1 MSQLPHDLT
10 LLADHFGIAL
20 EFRDW
25 KGRDLDISQESV
37 IAVLRALGVDAATP
51 DARAEALDEVRNSRW
66 RRVLPACTV
75 VEHGQGASIDV
86 HVPSG
91 THAEL
96 RVEFETGGQQQ
107 ALQIDNWEPDRWIDG
122 EQRGEASFWLGTD
135 LPLGY
140 HKLVARTQEGTSQST
155 LVVTPTHVGFP
166 AAMREERTWGY
177 ATQLYSVVSRESWA
191 VGDLADLAD
200 LVAFSGARHG
210 AGHVLINPLHA
221 AEVAPPMEPS
231 PYLPA
236 SRRFI
241 NPLYIRPESIPEF
254 AALDE
259 RDRNKITELR
269 TSLHPTGDKGSTID
283 RDAAWKVKQEAL
295 GVVFRAGLR
304 PARQIAFEHFV
315 STEGQALVDFATW
328 CALSSEFGNDWRDWP
343 PQYRQVDSAQ
353 VRAFAAEHSETV
365 AFHTWL
371 QWIAGQQVSAAQTVA
386 EEVGMPVGVLTDLA
400 VGVSRSSAET
410 WAMPELFAD
419 GVTVGA
425 PPDDYNQSGQDWG
438 QPPWRPDMLEEVA
451 YAPFREM
458 VAAAMR
464 RSGGVRIDHIIGL
477 FRLWWVPQGLGPR
490 HGTYV
495 RNNHEAL
502 IGILALEAYRA
513 QALVVGEDL
522 GTVEPWVRQYLAR
535 RGILGTSVLWFEN
548 DGGRPLD
555 AHRWR
560 EYCLASV
567 TTHDLPPTLGYLAGD
582 HVRLRDSLG
591 LLTEPLQEELDAAR
605 EEQSAWLD
613 KLVDEGVLDGALR
626 DDPAE
631 VMLAL
636 HRYLLRTPSR
646 VLLASLTDAVGERRT
661 QNQPG
666 TIDEYPNWRIPLG
679 DATGRPV
686 ALEDIFE
693 AELPNRLA
701 AVMNE
706 AEGRSAQR

>member
-1 MSQLPHDLT
+1 MSQLPNDLVR
-10 LLADHFGIAL
+10 LAEHFGIAL

-25 KGRDLDISQESV
+25 KGRDLDISEESV
-37 IAVLRALGVDAATP
+37 TAVLAALGIDASTP
-51 DARAEALDEVRNSRW
+51 ERRTAALEEVAAQQW
-66 RRVLPACTV
+66 RRVLPPCTV
-75 VEHGQGASIDV
+75 VERGSGVSIDV
-86 HVPSG
+86 HVPAG
-91 THAEL
+91 THVEL
-96 RVEFETGGQQQ
+96 
-107 ALQIDNWEPDRWIDG
+107 ALKLESGEVRHGHQIDNWEQDRWIDG
-122 EQRGEASFWLGTD
+122 ASRGEATFYFGPD

-140 HKLVARTQEGTSQST
+140 HR
-155 LVVTPTHVGFP
+155 LVVTGLEGTHHAWLVITPGHVGFP
-166 AAMREERTWGY
+166 AGMGEGRTWGY
-177 ATQLYSVVSRESWA
+177 ATQLYSVVSEKSWG

-200 LVAFSGARHG
+200 LVAWSGAEHG

-221 AEVAPPMEPS
+221 AQPTAPMEPS

-241 NPLYIRPESIPEF
+241 NPLYIRPESIAEY
-254 AALDE
+254 AELDG
-259 RDRNKITELR
+259 RVRARIRALR
-269 TSLHPTGDKGSTID
+269 TSVTPVEGQDRTID
-283 RDAAWKVKQEAL
+283 RDGSWKAKQKAL
-295 GVVFRAGLR
+295 RLVFRAALP
-304 PARQIAFEHFV
+304 PARRIAFNHFARR
-315 STEGQALVDFATW
+315 EGTALRDFATW
-328 CALSSEFGNDWRDWP
+328 CALATEFGNNWREWP
-343 PQYRQVDSAQ
+343 EQYREVDTAAVREFASAHA
-353 VRAFAAEHSETV
+353 VEVE
-365 AFHTWL
+365 FHTWL
-371 QWIAGQQVSAAQTVA
+371 QWVAGQQVSAAQTVA
-386 EEVGMPVGVLTDLA
+386 EEVGMPVGILTDLA
-400 VGVSRSSAET
+400 VGVSGSSAET
-410 WAMPELFAD
+410 WTMPGLFAE
-419 GVTVGA
+419 GVNVGA
-425 PPDDYNQSGQDWG
+425 PPDDYNQAGQDWG
-438 QPPWRPDMLEEVA
+438 QPPWRPDKLEEVA

-502 IGILALEAYRA
+502 IGILSLEAHRA

-548 DGGRPLD
+548 DHGRPLD

-582 HVRLRDSLG
+582 HVRLRNDLG
-591 LLTEPLQEELDAAR
+591 LLTEPLQEELDIAQN
-605 EEQSAWLD
+605 EQSAWLD
-613 KLVDEGVLDGALR
+613 KLVDDGILAEPDR
-626 DDPAE
+626 DDHVE

-636 HRYLLRTPSR
+636 HRYLLQTPSR

-666 TIDEYPNWRIPLG
+666 TIDQYPNWRVPLG
-679 DATGRPV
+679 DATGRAM
-686 ALEDIFE
+686 ALEDVFQ
-693 AELPNRLA
+693 AELPRRLA

-706 AEGRSAQR
+706 EETLPG

>member
-1 MSQLPHDLT
+1 MTQLPDDLT
-10 LLADHFGIAL
+10 ALAAHFGIAL
-20 EFRDW
+20 GFKDW
-25 KGRDLDISQESV
+25 KHRDLEISEKSV
-37 IAVLRALGVDAATP
+37 TAVLGALGVDASTP
-51 DARAEALDEVRNSRW
+51 ESRAAALTELADARW
-66 RRVLPACTV
+66 RRTLSPCTV
-75 VEHGQGASIDV
+75 VEHGGGLSVNV
-86 HVPSG
+86 HVPAGS
-91 THAEL
+91 HVEVWLEL
-96 RVEFETGGQQQ
+96 ETGDARPGH
-107 ALQIDNWEPDRWIDG
+107 QIDNWEADRWIDG
-122 EQRGEASFWLGTD
+122 ALRGEATFYFGTEV
-135 LPLGY
+135 PLGY
-140 HKLVARTQEGTSQST
+140 HRILAEGQEGRSEAT
-155 LVVTPTHVGFP
+155 LIVTPGYVGFP
-166 AAMREERTWGY
+166 AAMGEKRTWGY
-177 ATQLYSVVSRESWA
+177 ATQLYSVVSKNSWG
-191 VGDLADLAD
+191 VGDLADLGD
-200 LVAFSGARHG
+200 LVAFAGAKQG

-221 AEVAPPMEPS
+221 AEPTAPMEPS

-236 SRRFI
+236 SRRFL
-241 NPLYIRPESIPEF
+241 NPLYIRPEMIPEF
-254 AALDE
+254 ADLNRANLSSV
-259 RDRNKITELR
+259 RKLR
-269 TSLHPTGDKGSTID
+269 KSLRSPDGQTRTID
-283 RDAAWKVKQEAL
+283 RDGSWQVKQEAL
-295 GVVFRAGLR
+295 RIIFRAGLR
-304 PARQIAFEHFV
+304 PARRMLFDHFV
-315 STEGQALVDFATW
+315 QREGRALTDFATW
-328 CALSSEFGNDWRDWP
+328 SALAVELGNDWRQWP
-343 PQYRQVDSAQ
+343 QPYQDVESAE
-353 VRAFAAEHSETV
+353 VRSFAQANSESV
-365 AFHTWL
+365 EFHTWL

-386 EEVGMPVGVLTDLA
+386 EESGMSVGILTDLA

-410 WAMPELFAD
+410 WAMPDLFAE

-438 QPPWRPDMLEEVA
+438 QPPWRPDKLEEVA
-451 YAPFREM
+451 YAPYREM

-477 FRLWWVPQGLGPR
+477 FRLWWVPKGLGPR

-502 IGILALEAYRA
+502 IGILALEAHRA

-591 LLTEPLQEELDAAR
+591 LLTEPLQEELDASH
-605 EEQSAWLD
+605 EEQRAWLEE
-613 KLVDEGVLDGALR
+613 LVNEGVLDAGAK

-666 TIDEYPNWRIPLG
+666 TIDEYPNWRVPLS
-679 DATGRPV
+679 DATGRAV
-686 ALEDIFE
+686 MLEDVFE
-693 AELPNRLA
+693 AELPRRLA
-701 AVMNE
+701 AVMNQTE
-706 AEGRSAQR
+706 EYETPA